1 MIFSAKLFFRV
12 FLFTRQGGENDKEGW
27 WSSGEEERSGR
38 ISGDELYIVLGHQ
51 TNSAL
56 QDSLQ
61 PAGLQAGTN

>member
-1 MIFSAKLFFRV
+1 M
-12 FLFTRQGGENDKEGW
+12 TRRDGGAL
-27 WSSGEEERSGR
+27 ERRRGVGR

-61 PAGLQAGTN
+61 PAGLQTGTN